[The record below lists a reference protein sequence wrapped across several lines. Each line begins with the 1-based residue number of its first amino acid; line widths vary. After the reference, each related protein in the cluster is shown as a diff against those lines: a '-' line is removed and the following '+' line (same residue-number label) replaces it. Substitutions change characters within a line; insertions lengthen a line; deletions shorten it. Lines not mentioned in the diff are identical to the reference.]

1 MLTHSLKFWN
11 ICIFFF
17 PKRWKKKIQLYF
29 FISQEKFTFHSLNFS
44 GGAYIK
50 NKEESYIFSEMP
62 FLTPFYVV
70 FFFSEICIFFP
81 CIFFFLEK
89 FTPHSLTHFKR
100 LYFFISG
107 VGKEKIQCFYSLT
120 RFGQKYHKNQLFQE
134 KKNTVPLSESLR
146 IPNLIFLKIY
156 WDIYQAWT
164 PELLHLS
171 VKIASA
177 NSISIIW

>member
-17 PKRWKKKIQLYF
+17 QKDGKKKIQLYF

-70 FFFSEICIFFP
+70 FFFPEICIFFLV
-81 CIFFFLEK
+81 FFFPGK
-89 FTPHSLTHFKR
+89 VYASLTHSFQTSVFFYFRCRKR
-100 LYFFISG
+100 
-107 VGKEKIQCFYSLT
+107 
-120 RFGQKYHKNQLFQE
+120 
-134 KKNTVPLSESLR
+134 KNTV
-146 IPNLIFLKIY
+146 FLLTHSIWSKIS
-156 WDIYQAWT
+156 QKST
-164 PELLHLS
+164 FPG
-171 VKIASA
+171 K
-177 NSISIIW
+177 